1 MGSALRTKAACA
13 KSVRDEMDAFRADL
27 APLLER
33 MRKQFE
39 AEDEA
44 LLAMHPGY
52 PGKRAIAAQPRSA
65 SPTPRGEVE

>member
-1 MGSALRTKAACA
+1 MSSAARTQAACEENVKA
-13 KSVRDEMDAFRADL
+13 DWQGAFRADL

-52 PGKRAIAAQPRSA
+52 PGR
-65 SPTPRGEVE
+65 TNDE